1 MHANCVFFSRPMKRK
16 SGTSAGI
23 PRASGERGS
32 PGAPARD
39 KEVRKAPS
47 PLPIATRRVLVPS
60 RCGFSFFF
68 LLCFFVV
75 VSDQAPMIPSG
86 PRVGERETRKC
97 VCLPSGRTGVA
108 GGLVG
113 LGASARWAGW
123 GRVAARIH
131 AAAQHQPSTTT
142 TSSLSRGWG
151 PGTPGPWLVASGATG
166 HSLIF
171 AEIWRT
177 KPRRFR

>member
-1 MHANCVFFSRPMKRK
+1 MKRK

-47 PLPIATRRVLVPS
+47 PLSIATRRLLVRS
-60 RCGFSFFF
+60 RCGFSFFPF
-68 LLCFFVV
+68 LFLCCRFR
-75 VSDQAPMIPSG
+75 PSPHDSIG
-86 PRVGERETRKC
+86 AEGGRETRKC
-97 VCLPSGRTGVA
+97 VCLPSGWTGGGRGIGWPRGVSTVGA
-108 GGLVG
+108 GLAGVVSRR
-113 LGASARWAGW
+113 ASMR
-123 GRVAARIH
+123 
-131 AAAQHQPSTTT
+131 QHQPSTTT

-151 PGTPGPWLVASGATG
+151 PGTPGPWLVANGATG